1 MFLYAAKEK
10 KKTRGM
16 LSSRSILQQYY
27 FHQIRT
33 QAKSKQIKE

>member
-10 KKTRGM
+10 KERGM